1 MYLLGRLMSSEDAN
15 VMVVE
20 LPKGCI
26 GVMPVFKAKED
37 AIALCFDKFTIYE
50 MGEKL

>member
-1 MYLLGRLMSSEDAN
+1 MYLLGRLMCSDDAT
-15 VMVVE
+15 VMAIE

-26 GVMPVFKAKED
+26 GVMPVFETKEH

-50 MGEKL
+50 MEEK

>member
-26 GVMPVFKAKED
+26 GLMSVFETKED
-37 AIALCFDKFTIYE
+37 AIALCFDKFNIYK
-50 MGEKL
+50 MGEK

>member
-1 MYLLGRLMSSEDAN
+1 MYLLGRLIKGEDSQA
-15 VMVVE
+15 MLIE

-26 GVMPVFKAKED
+26 GVMPVFKTKED

-50 MGEKL
+50 MGEK